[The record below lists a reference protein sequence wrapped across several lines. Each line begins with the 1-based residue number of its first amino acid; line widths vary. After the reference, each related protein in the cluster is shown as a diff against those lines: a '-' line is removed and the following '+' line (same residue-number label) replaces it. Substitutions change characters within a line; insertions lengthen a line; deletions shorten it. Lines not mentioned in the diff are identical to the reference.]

1 MVKKYFIGTSRK
13 RKVNWTTRS
22 TSGPAWQNSDP
33 NGPHVRGPF
42 VTGRHVPARETLVFV
57 DMKIPLLD
65 GKYSRSTYAR
75 DGKICFCQRNEDGSH
90 NLKLMRC

>member
-13 RKVNWTTRS
+13 IKRKVNWTTRWTTRS

-42 VTGRHVPARETLVFV
+42 VTGRHVPARETA
-57 DMKIPLLD
+57 
-65 GKYSRSTYAR
+65 S
-75 DGKICFCQRNEDGSH
+75 IC
-90 NLKLMRC
+90 